1 MKKIIVTLLLA
12 LAATAAS
19 AQPRAMGIR
28 FGAAD
33 IDASYQHEIN
43 SKQFL
48 EVDLGLDMGY
58 NLNGHPGAKAAFTY
72 NFIWAHPAWTAL
84 GCWSLY
90 AGPGLAVGFTDDIV
104 PYELGGDIKGY
115 YDNGWMVA
123 IAAQVGLEYMFEFPL
138 ALAIDVRPYFGIHS
152 NDGRLKDPISGTHI
166 KFDGKTG
173 FYDNGL
179 LGFIPSISVRYRF

>member
-1 MKKIIVTLLLA
+1 MKKTIVIMLLA
-12 LAATAAS
+12 LTATVAA

-90 AGPGLAVGFTDDIV
+90 AGPGIAVGFTDDMV
-104 PYELGGDIKGY
+104 PYELEGSIKGY

-123 IAAQVGLEYMFEFPL
+123 VAAQVGLEYMFEFPL

-152 NDGRLKDPISGTHI
+152 NNGRLKDPISGTNI